1 MSAEPEPIPV
11 PAASAL
17 AGATGAPPITE
28 RLGAEARP
36 SHTHHRLKET
46 P

>member
-1 MSAEPEPIPV
+1 MSAEPEPIPAW
-11 PAASAL
+11 P
-17 AGATGAPPITE
+17 
-28 RLGAEARP
+28 GAEARP